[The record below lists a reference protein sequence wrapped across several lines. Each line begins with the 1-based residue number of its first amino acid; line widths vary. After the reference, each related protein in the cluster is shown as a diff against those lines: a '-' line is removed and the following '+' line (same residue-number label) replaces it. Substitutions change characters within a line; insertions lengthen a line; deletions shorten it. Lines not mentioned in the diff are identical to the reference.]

1 MLCSSAWRAFWSNPF
16 AAQSVA
22 FPYVLSTKCCSSI
35 LQEFKPHV
43 NRLNVEQVELH
54 PPRSYGRSCTMTRFF
69 LEVCIIRIFLH
80 WIMKLNAIARAC
92 SQTPT
97 MQEFLPICTL
107 RSYWIK
113 VCNVVLLLS
122 YFHGHAGSQALIATY
137 AGMCTKPT
145 EAGKRVG
152 EQQLGKRQRDSVAD
166 EQQASQPATQPK
178 GKQNCICM

>member
-1 MLCSSAWRAFWSNPF
+1 
-16 AAQSVA
+16 
-22 FPYVLSTKCCSSI
+22 
-35 LQEFKPHV
+35 
-43 NRLNVEQVELH
+43 
-54 PPRSYGRSCTMTRFF
+54 
-69 LEVCIIRIFLH
+69 
-80 WIMKLNAIARAC
+80 MKLNAIARAC

-122 YFHGHAGSQALIATY
+122 YFHGHAGSQALIARY

-152 EQQLGKRQRDSVAD
+152 EQQLGKRQRDSVGD
-166 EQQASQPATQPK
+166 TGFVPRPTQEERQEQQASQPATQPK